1 MCCRVESTNS
11 IARIDRI
18 KIIND
23 SDITKR
29 WIDIEK
35 KSLLVPSKEDVE
47 KVLRK
52 ALAYIEASF
61 NQSYSFYLNYLKERE
76 VLEDNIKKT
85 FIDFDFN
92 NSIFTFDFTEDNV
105 TKISFPMDYV
115 KSMAMIDIQDFFN
128 KIFNRRKFTVKI
140 IDSKKLIVVSVKN
153 SDEKMLT
160 IKEKYDSII
169 STEG

>member
-1 MCCRVESTNS
+1 M
-11 IARIDRI
+11 
-18 KIIND
+18 
-23 SDITKR
+23 
-29 WIDIEK
+29 
-35 KSLLVPSKEDVE
+35 
-47 KVLRK
+47 
-52 ALAYIEASF
+52 AYIEASF

-76 VLEDNIKKT
+76 ILEDNIKKT

-153 SDEKMLT
+153 SDEKILT